1 MSATLVWIMLSQ
13 TESVFHNNEHKI
25 FAYSLTIPTY
35 QIGEV
40 FVSLNTDDAN
50 SMLEQ
55 AKENTKGE
63 IKGLESQCDAIQV
76 ILQDLK
82 VKLYTKFG
90 NNIKLE
96 ADDE

>member
-1 MSATLVWIMLSQ
+1 M
-13 TESVFHNNEHKI
+13 
-25 FAYSLTIPTY
+25 
-35 QIGEV
+35 

-50 SMLEQ
+50 SMLDQ
-55 AKENTKGE
+55 AKDNTKGE
-63 IKGLESQCDAIQV
+63 IKGLEAQCEAIQV